1 MKTSAPTTTNA
12 KPAPA
17 ARSRTTSASSPPSA
31 SKSPSPASPNRTPP
45 DQTTRQPDPH
55 HPFTRLRC
63 APPGAAACP
72 AGLSF
77 SGQRVV
83 VLLRAI
89 QQDHVLHRRL
99 LSPGTVA
106 APLAETSEPAA
117 DTGHP
122 LAGLSRGPLRPGA

>member
-45 DQTTRQPDPH
+45 EQTTRQPNPH

-63 APPGAAACP
+63 ALPGTAACP

-77 SGQRVV
+77 SGQN
-83 VLLRAI
+83 VLERHAVDHGADGRRRGAALAQRREILLERA
-89 QQDHVLHRRL
+89 H
-99 LSPGTVA
+99 
-106 APLAETSEPAA
+106 
-117 DTGHP
+117 
-122 LAGLSRGPLRPGA
+122 